1 MKLKTL
7 LVATLAAT
15 VTAANA
21 RNILQMAD
29 PEFET
34 LPTAGMVIYKSP
46 GVGDALKIEIDPKND
61 LSGGNSL
68 KISLPV
74 AALAS
79 VSFPMDS
86 SSANGSIRFG
96 YRGELSAEADVKLA
110 IQSYTMNGGFKS
122 VDFKPLFPSSQI
134 SSSWNILEQGI
145 ERAKDATHWQFSIT
159 IKGPAT
165 VWIDQLSA
173 TGQ

>member
-1 MKLKTL
+1 MKLIPV
-7 LVATLAAT
+7 LVVALAAT

-21 RNILQMAD
+21 RNILEIAD

-46 GVGDALKIEIDPKND
+46 GVEDALKIEIDPEND

-74 AALAS
+74 AAFAS
-79 VSFPMDS
+79 VSFPMNS
-86 SSANGSIRFG
+86 SSTNGSIRFG
-96 YRGELSAEADVKLA
+96 YRGDLGEGADVKFG
-110 IQSYTMNGGFKS
+110 IQSYTMSRGFES

-134 SSSWNILEQGI
+134 SSSWDIHEQGI
-145 ERAKDATHWQFSIT
+145 ERAKEATPWQFSIS

-165 VWIDQLSA
+165 VWLDQLSA